1 MDKEILIPT
10 SWEDVTLG
18 EFIELS
24 KLDMADFESPVDYYI
39 QMLTLLGNQDIEDI
53 KEFLKLTDLTAIISE
68 MVFINEAPKELDN
81 KEVTIDGQVY
91 KLIPNLNNITLG
103 EYVSI
108 ESLIER
114 DKLNSISS
122 IPAILSVIL
131 RPEGEEFNSDIVEDR
146 MRLFKEKLSIE
157 DVLGMSLF
165 FSLGVR

>member
-1 MDKEILIPT
+1 MIPT
-10 SWEDVTLG
+10 SWGDVTLG
-18 EFIELS
+18 EFIKLS
-24 KLDMADFESPVDYYI
+24 KLDIVDFDSPMDYYI
-39 QMLTLLGNQDIEDI
+39 NMLGVLGNQDIEEI
-53 KEFLKLTDLTAIISE
+53 KKFFKLTDLTNIISE
-68 MVFINEAPKELDN
+68 MNFITEAPKELDN
-81 KEVTIDGQVY
+81 KEVTIDGQIF
-91 KLIPNLNNITLG
+91 KLIPNLNNITVG

-114 DKLNSISS
+114 DKLDSVSS

-146 MRLFKEKLSIE
+146 MKLFKEKLSIE

>member
-1 MDKEILIPT
+1 MDKQIMIPT
-10 SWEDVTLG
+10 SWGDVTLG
-18 EFIELS
+18 EFIKLS
-24 KLDMADFESPVDYYI
+24 KLDIVDFDSPMDYYI
-39 QMLTLLGNQDIEDI
+39 NMLGVLGNQDIEEI
-53 KEFLKLTDLTAIISE
+53 KKFFKLTDLTNIISE
-68 MVFINEAPKELDN
+68 MNFITEAPKELDN
-81 KEVTIDGQVY
+81 KEVTIDGQIF
-91 KLIPNLNNITLG
+91 KLIPNLNNITVG

-114 DKLNSISS
+114 DKLDSVSS

-146 MRLFKEKLSIE
+146 MKLFKEKLSIE